1 MTRGGATE
9 DSLQRLAEAVG
20 ILPRWHHLSGAEQT
34 TGPETQR
41 ALLAAMGFAAASDTE
56 AAETLQALATET
68 AARRIPREI
77 VVEADAETAF
87 PLTDVTDWRLELEQG
102 GTLSGTA
109 AETATIAPP
118 AGLHRLVAGDQ
129 SCLVIAAPKR
139 APAVSD
145 LLSTT
150 DDGPRPWGVT
160 GALYGLHSDRN
171 LGVGDYRDLGDACRA
186 LGTCGAQFF
195 GINPIHASGVMNDD
209 VSPYAP
215 TCRTALEP
223 RHIAVDCIPGFAD
236 CKEAQ
241 RLLHDN
247 AADLVAAREGDEVA
261 YAIQERIQPQI
272 LRALFKTFNDTGRT
286 ADFDAWR
293 QARGPALE
301 RFARFEAISQR
312 HGADWRRWPQDLQA
326 VGSAAVGNFAGEH
339 AAEIRYHAWLQWLA
353 ENQVG
358 NAQTAARQAGM
369 GLGLYLDLAVGVRPG
384 SADTWADPDCF
395 AKGVSLGA
403 PPDGFNPQGQVWNL
417 SPFNI
422 PALRKAGY
430 RPFIETLRGVMR
442 HAGIIRIDHILGIN
456 RGFWVPDSGAPGGY
470 VTYPMESLLALVK
483 LEAARASCIVVGED
497 LGSVPEGLRG
507 WLAEA
512 GLLGCAVLQFEKE
525 GDRFRDPCAY
535 APSTLA
541 SFGTHDMPTMRG
553 WWRGSDTDLRRDT
566 GQISD
571 EAQARG
577 QQERS
582 GERAALLR
590 LLEDKGL
597 LAEGSTLE
605 EAPVTALHRLL
616 AGAGSDLVAV
626 QMDDALGSLE
636 QQNLPGTVSEYP
648 NWRRRYRIKVENLG
662 QEPGFAAIAEIFN
675 AAASA
680 DATDTAAEKEKQP
693 WM

>member
-1 MTRGGATE
+1 MTRRSAIE
-9 DSLQRLAEAVG
+9 DSLQRLAEIVG

-34 TGPETQR
+34 TEPETQR
-41 ALLAAMGFAAASDTE
+41 ALLAAMGFAASTDAE
-56 AAETLQALATET
+56 AAETLQRLEAET

-77 VVEADAETAF
+77 VVEADAETIL
-87 PLTDVTDWRLELEQG
+87 PLAGNADWLLELEQG
-102 GTLSGTA
+102 ETLSGTSA
-109 AETATIAPP
+109 DAPAITPP
-118 AGLHRLVAGDQ
+118 AGLHRLIAGDQ

-139 APAVSD
+139 APAVSG
-145 LLSTT
+145 LLPPH
-150 DDGPRPWGVT
+150 DENRRPWGIT
-160 GALYGLHSDRN
+160 GALYGLRSERN
-171 LGVGDYRDLGDACRA
+171 LGVGDYRDLAAACRTLA
-186 LGTCGAQFF
+186 ASGAQFF
-195 GINPIHASGVMNDD
+195 GINPIHASGAVNDD

-223 RHIAVDCIPGFAD
+223 RHIAVDCVPGFTG
-236 CKEAQ
+236 CEEAQ

-247 AADLVAAREGDEVA
+247 SAVLVAAREGDEVA
-261 YAIQERIQPQI
+261 YALQKKIQPQI
-272 LRALFKTFNDTGRT
+272 LRALFKTFNNTGRT

-293 QARGPALE
+293 QTRGDVLE

-312 HGADWRRWPQDLQA
+312 HGADWRHWPQALQA
-326 VGSAAVGNFAGEH
+326 AGSAAVESFAREH
-339 AAEIRYHAWLQWLA
+339 AEEIRYHVWLQWLA

-358 NAQTAARQAGM
+358 DAQTAARQAGM
-369 GLGLYLDLAVGVRPG
+369 GLGLYLDLAVGVRAG

-395 AKGVSLGA
+395 ATGVSLGA

-456 RGFWVPDSGAPGGY
+456 RGFWVPDNAAPGGY

-483 LEAARASCIVVGED
+483 LEAARAGCIVVGED

-512 GLLGCAVLQFEKE
+512 GLLGCSVLQFEKE

-553 WWRGSDTDLRRDT
+553 WWRGCDIDLRREA
-566 GQISD
+566 GQIS
-571 EAQARG
+571 EAA
-577 QQERS
+577 QQEAHQERRD
-582 GERAALLR
+582 ERAVLLG

-597 LAEGSTLE
+597 LPEGSDLE
-605 EAPVTALHRLL
+605 EAPVSALHSLL

-626 QMDDALGSLE
+626 QLDDALGNLQ
-636 QQNLPGTVSEYP
+636 QQNLPGTVGEYP
-648 NWRRRYRIKVENLG
+648 NWRRRYRIRVENLG
-662 QEPGFAAIAEIFN
+662 QEAGLTAIAEIFN
-675 AAASA
+675 VTA
-680 DATDTAAEKEKQP
+680 DATDAAAEKEKQP